1 MNRSIDADGTSD
13 LIRGLMNETSSTADL
28 IRTTRAREDGFN
40 NQEEEQN
47 AEERRTATLTRNNGY
62 RDPYA
67 ADLEDKKTT
76 SKSRRERPSQLT
88 APSRTSTALK

>member
-28 IRTTRAREDGFN
+28 IRTTRAREAGFN

-67 ADLEDKKTT
+67 ADLED
-76 SKSRRERPSQLT
+76 EEDDL
-88 APSRTSTALK
+88 